1 MSTIALALP
10 VEGVWMT
17 RLTEAAPHPL
27 DSHVDGIRNR
37 SDDSFRAVYN
47 HLVNDLVSFAF
58 GMLSDRKTAEDVV
71 QQAFVELVKSA
82 HKLKGDGDAL
92 RAWLYKAVRFGC
104 LDEYRRRSRHPE
116 IPHDSLPD
124 QAVSADPLAD
134 HLAPEVE
141 AALLSL
147 NKRQRSAV
155 LLRHVAGLSGEE
167 IAKVLGVTRKAA
179 YGTISRGEAR
189 LRAALDGDR

>member
-17 RLTEAAPHPL
+17 RLTEAVAHPL
-27 DSHVDGIRNR
+27 DSHAEGIRNR
-37 SDDSFRAVYN
+37 SEDAFRAVYE
-47 HLVNDLVSFAF
+47 HLVDDLVSFAF

-71 QQAFVELVKSA
+71 QQSFVELVKGGDR
-82 HKLKGDGDAL
+82 LKGDGKAL
-92 RAWLYKAVRFGC
+92 RAWLFRSVRFGC
-104 LDEYRRRSRHPE
+104 LDEYRRRSRRPE

-124 QAVSADPLAD
+124 QPVSIDPLAN

-141 AALLSL
+141 TALLSL

-167 IAKVLGVTRKAA
+167 IAKVLGVSRKAA

-189 LRAALDGDR
+189 LRAALDGER